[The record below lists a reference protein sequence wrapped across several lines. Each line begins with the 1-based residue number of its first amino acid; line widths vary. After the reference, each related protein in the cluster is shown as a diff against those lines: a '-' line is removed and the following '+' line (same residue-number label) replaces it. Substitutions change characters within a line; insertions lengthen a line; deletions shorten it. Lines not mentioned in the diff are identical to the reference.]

1 MKNIFIAFVFLLPIV
16 SCVNPGEV
24 ENAEAE
30 KIDLSKMDPQA
41 FVDEYFQH
49 FNNHDWEA
57 MAGMHKEKTQ
67 LKDPSFGTELVWRTR
82 EEIVAKYTEL
92 SQVFPDLRDSV
103 VAVYP
108 SGANHII
115 VEFVSTGSSPDG
127 FNFTLPICTIM
138 TIEDGLVSK
147 DFTYYDDF
155 EE

>member
-1 MKNIFIAFVFLLPIV
+1 MKNIFIPFVFLLSIV
-16 SCVNPGEV
+16 SCVNPGDVEKAEV
-24 ENAEAE
+24 AKTEIA
-30 KIDLSKMDPQA
+30 KIDPQA

-67 LKDPSFGTELVWRTR
+67 LKDPSFGTELVWRSR

-108 SGANHII
+108 SGENHIV
-115 VEFVSTGSSPDG
+115 VEFVSTGSSPEG
-127 FNFTLPICTIM
+127 FEFFLPICTIM

-147 DFTYYDDF
+147 EFTYYDDF